1 MLHCLEESNATKGGQ
16 FAQQKKR
23 RGSRKE
29 GTFGTHT
36 MKTRNK
42 KIGGDLSWN
51 LEAELAKAIERQYS
65 KRGLSLVGETQA
77 PPHPMKRNAN
87 KKALVGRK
95 GKKNAGE
102 TSDFTEV
109 QVEYKP
115 AVGVIELDP
124 LEDPECNFLTRGMHS
139 KRGKLLVTHPS
150 SSAKFLK

>member
-1 MLHCLEESNATKGGQ
+1 
-16 FAQQKKR
+16 
-23 RGSRKE
+23 
-29 GTFGTHT
+29 
-36 MKTRNK
+36 
-42 KIGGDLSWN
+42 
-51 LEAELAKAIERQYS
+51 
-65 KRGLSLVGETQA
+65 
-77 PPHPMKRNAN
+77 MKRNAN

-150 SSAKFLK
+150 SSAKFLKSTSVSAVDPVFAKNKQKDVAALSDAVLKRFV